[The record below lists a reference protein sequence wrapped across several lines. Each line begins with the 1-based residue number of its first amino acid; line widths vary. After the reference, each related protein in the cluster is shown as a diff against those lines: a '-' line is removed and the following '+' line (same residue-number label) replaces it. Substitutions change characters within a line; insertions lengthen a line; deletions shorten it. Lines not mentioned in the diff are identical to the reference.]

1 MESRWCTACAKPFVP
16 RSQSPHQTYCP
27 EPDCQRE
34 RRRLWQK
41 AKRISDPD
49 YLENQLQAQ
58 RAWNGRNPDY
68 WRAYRADH
76 PAYVATNRLKQR
88 TRNDQGAMSP
98 VAKMD
103 ASAAAIPLQDGLYTL
118 TLLDPVGV
126 AKMGVWTVRL
136 TLAVGSSGSP

>member
-1 MESRWCTACAKPFVP
+1 MESRWCTACAKPFFP

-27 EPDCQRE
+27 EQDCQRE

-41 AKRISDPD
+41 AKRSSDPD
-49 YLENQLQAQ
+49 YLQNQLQAQ
-58 RAWNGRNPDY
+58 RAWNARNPDY

-88 TRNDQGAMSP
+88 TRNNHGEMLP
-98 VAKMD
+98 IAKMD
-103 ASAAAIPLQDGLYTL
+103 PSATALPFQNGLYTL
-118 TLLDPVGV
+118 TLLDPAGI

-136 TLAVGSSGSP
+136 TLAAGASASP

>member
-27 EPDCQRE
+27 EQDCQRE

-41 AKRISDPD
+41 AKRSSDPD
-49 YLENQLQAQ
+49 YLQNQLQAQ
-58 RAWNGRNPDY
+58 RAWNSRNPDY

-88 TRNDQGAMSP
+88 TRNDHGTVSP

-103 ASAAAIPLQDGLYTL
+103 ASAAALPFQDGLYTL
-118 TLLDPVGV
+118 TLLDPAGI

-136 TLAVGSSGSP
+136 TLAAGASASP